1 VSARRRRQRAQ
12 RGLTLL
18 EVLIASAILI
28 MVSTMIWA
36 SFDQTS
42 RLRARIG
49 YRQENDYLMRTAL
62 GRITRDLRGA
72 YLSLHVNQTQTLLAA
87 TTQFIG
93 RAGGSGGSQLDMAT
107 FTHRRLR
114 RGSHEGDAC
123 EVGYRLADRRGN
135 DGRGMDLL
143 RREQARIDTDP
154 QHGGVLDVLV
164 PGVRRFELKF
174 YDTTS
179 QQWVD
184 QWDTTQAAG
193 QPGRLPG
200 RVRVL
205 LSIEEGERRE
215 ERVYQTETPLVMTR
229 VLTFG
234 LPIY

>member
-1 VSARRRRQRAQ
+1 VRRAG
-12 RGLTLL
+12 RGERGVTLL

-28 MVSTMIWA
+28 MVATMIWA
-36 SFDQTS
+36 SFDQTAK
-42 RLRARIG
+42 LRARIG
-49 YRQENDYLMRTAL
+49 YRQENDYLMRTAI

-93 RAGGSGGSQLDMAT
+93 RGGGSGGATLQMAT

-123 EVGYRLADRRGN
+123 EVGYTLADRRGSN
-135 DGRGMDLL
+135 GMDLL

-154 QHGGVLDVLV
+154 EHGGVLDVLV
-164 PGVRRFELKF
+164 PNVRRFELKY
-174 YDTTS
+174 YDPTTS
-179 QQWVD
+179 QWVER
-184 QWDTTQAAG
+184 WDTTQATG
-193 QPGRLPG
+193 QPGRLPA

-205 LSIEEGERRE
+205 LSVEEGERRQ
-215 ERVYQTETPLVMTR
+215 ERVYTTETPLVMTR

>member
-1 VSARRRRQRAQ
+1 MTARRSSRRAQ

-18 EVLIASAILI
+18 EVLVASAILI

-42 RLRARIG
+42 KLRARIG
-49 YRQENDYLMRTAL
+49 YRQENDYLMRTAI

-72 YLSLHVNQTQTLLAA
+72 YLSLHVNQTQSLLAA
-87 TTQFIG
+87 TTQFMG
-93 RAGGSGGSQLDMAT
+93 RGGGSGGSQLDMAT

-123 EVGYRLADRRGN
+123 EVGYRLADRRGG
-135 DGRGMDLL
+135 DGHGMDLL

-154 QHGGVLDVLV
+154 QRGGVLDVMV
-164 PGVRRFELKF
+164 PNVRRFELK
-174 YDTTS
+174 YLDGIS
-179 QQWVD
+179 EQWLD
-184 QWDTTQAAG
+184 AWDTTQATG
-193 QPGRLPG
+193 QPGRLPA

-205 LSIEEGERRE
+205 ISIEEGERRE
-215 ERVYQTETPLVMTR
+215 ERVYSTETPLVMTR

>member
-1 VSARRRRQRAQ
+1 MTRRRAR

-18 EVLIASAILI
+18 EVLIASAILV

-42 RLRARIG
+42 RLRTRIG
-49 YRQENDYLMRTAL
+49 YRQENDYLMRTAM

-87 TTQFIG
+87 TTQFMG
-93 RAGGSGGSQLDMAT
+93 RGGGGGGSALDMAT

-123 EVGYRLADRRGN
+123 EVGYRLGERRN
-135 DGRGMDLL
+135 SRGYDLL

-154 QHGGVLDVLV
+154 QHGGILDVLV
-164 PGVRRFELKF
+164 PNVRRFELKY
-174 YDTTS
+174 YDPTT

-193 QPGRLPG
+193 QPGRLPA

-205 LSIEEGERRE
+205 LSVEEGERMD
-215 ERVYQTETPLVMTR
+215 ERVYTTETPIVMTR

>member
-1 VSARRRRQRAQ
+1 MTRRRSTRRAE

-18 EVLIASAILI
+18 EVLVASAILI
-28 MVSTMIWA
+28 MVATMIWA
-36 SFDQTS
+36 SFDQTAK
-42 RLRARIG
+42 LRARIG

-87 TTQFIG
+87 TTQFMG
-93 RAGGSGGSQLDMAT
+93 RAGGGGGSQLDMAT

-123 EVGYRLADRRGN
+123 EVGYRLADRRGG
-135 DGRGMDLL
+135 DGHGMDLL

-164 PGVRRFELKF
+164 PNVRRFELKF
-174 YDTTS
+174 FDSTS

-193 QPGRLPG
+193 QPGRLPA

-215 ERVYQTETPLVMTR
+215 ERGYRTETPLTMTR
-229 VLTFG
+229 GLTFG

>member
-1 VSARRRRQRAQ
+1 MSVRRAQ

-18 EVLIASAILI
+18 EIMVASAILV
-28 MVSTMIWA
+28 MVATMIWA

-49 YRQENDYLMRTAL
+49 YRQENDYLMRTAM

-72 YLSLHVNQTQTLLAA
+72 FLSLHVNQTQTLLAA
-87 TTQFIG
+87 TTQFMG
-93 RAGGSGGSQLDMAT
+93 RGGGAGGSVLDMAT

-123 EVGYRLADRRGN
+123 EVGYRLAERRGA
-135 DGRGMDLL
+135 DARGYDLM

-164 PGVRRFELKF
+164 PRVRRFELKYF
-174 YDTTS
+174 DAVST
-179 QQWVD
+179 QWVD

-193 QPGRLPG
+193 QPGRLPA

-205 LSIEEGERRE
+205 LSLEEGERME
-215 ERVYQTETPLVMTR
+215 ERVYLTETPIIMNR

>member
-1 VSARRRRQRAQ
+1 MKRSRAR

-49 YRQENDYLMRTAL
+49 YRQENDYLMRTAM

-87 TTQFIG
+87 TTQFMG
-93 RAGGSGGSQLDMAT
+93 RGGGSGGSALDMAT

-123 EVGYRLADRRGN
+123 EVGYSLGERRGSN
-135 DGRGMDLL
+135 GRGFDLL

-154 QHGGVLDVLV
+154 QHGGIIDVLV
-164 PGVRRFELKF
+164 PGVRRFELKY
-174 YDTTS
+174 YDATS

-193 QPGRLPG
+193 QPGRLPAV
-200 RVRVL
+200 VRVL
-205 LSIEEGERRE
+205 IAIEEGERMQ
-215 ERVYQTETPLVMTR
+215 ERVYSTETPLIMTR

>member
-1 VSARRRRQRAQ
+1 MTAPRPRRRAQ

-18 EVLIASAILI
+18 EVMVASAILI

-42 RLRARIG
+42 KLRARIG

-87 TTQFIG
+87 TTQFMG
-93 RAGGSGGSQLDMAT
+93 RGGGSGGSQLDMAT

-123 EVGYRLADRRGN
+123 EVGYRLADRRG
-135 DGRGMDLL
+135 GGSGMDLL

-164 PGVRRFELKF
+164 PNVRRFELKYF
-174 YDTTS
+174 DSTTE
-179 QQWVD
+179 QWTD
-184 QWDTTQAAG
+184 IWDTTQATG
-193 QPGRLPG
+193 QPGRLPA

-205 LSIEEGERRE
+205 LSVEEGERRE
-215 ERVYQTETPLVMTR
+215 ERVYSTETPLVMTR